1 MQDTSKHIK
10 FVKYNLI
17 KPTTAGQIKVKE
29 NNKIKLPNKCKAQN
43 RIYDMIFTS
52 RKKLKEEQETVLI
65 HDLIF
70 MNKKKNRKTHYQRGE
85 HEVVEELTLDRQERR
100 VEDTTRKETVCRRR

>member
-1 MQDTSKHIK
+1 MQNTGKHIK

-17 KPTTAGQIKVKE
+17 KPTTAGQIKFKE

-43 RIYDMIFTS
+43 IISDMIFTS
-52 RKKLKEEQETVLI
+52 RKKKEEQETVLI

-70 MNKKKNRKTHYQRGE
+70 MNKKKSKTHYQRGE
-85 HEVVEELTLDRQERR
+85 HEVVELTLDKQERR
-100 VEDTTRKETVCRRR
+100 VEYATRKEI

>member
-1 MQDTSKHIK
+1 MQNIAKHIK

-17 KPTTAGQIKVKE
+17 KPTTAEQIKFKE

-43 RIYDMIFTS
+43 RISDMIFTS
-52 RKKLKEEQETVLI
+52 RKKIKGRTRDSPNSRYDLHEQ
-65 HDLIF
+65 
-70 MNKKKNRKTHYQRGE
+70 KKKSKTHYQRGE

-100 VEDTTRKETVCRRR
+100 VEDATRKETECRRR

>member
-1 MQDTSKHIK
+1 MQNIGKHIK

-17 KPTTAGQIKVKE
+17 KPTTAGQIKFKE

-43 RIYDMIFTS
+43 RISDLIFTS
-52 RKKLKEEQETVLI
+52 RKKNKGRTRDSPNSRYDLHEQ
-65 HDLIF
+65 
-70 MNKKKNRKTHYQRGE
+70 KKNSKTHYQRGE

-100 VEDTTRKETVCRRR
+100 VEDATRKETECRRR

>member
-1 MQDTSKHIK
+1 MQNTGKHIK

-17 KPTTAGQIKVKE
+17 KPTTAGQIKFKE

-43 RIYDMIFTS
+43 RISDLIFTS
-52 RKKLKEEQETVLI
+52 RKKKLKEKQETVLI

-70 MNKKKNRKTHYQRGE
+70 MNKKKSKTHYQRGE

-100 VEDTTRKETVCRRR
+100 VEDATRKETKCRRR

>member
-1 MQDTSKHIK
+1 MQNTSKHIK

-17 KPTTAGQIKVKE
+17 KPTATRQIKFKE

-43 RIYDMIFTS
+43 RISDLIFTS
-52 RKKLKEEQETVLI
+52 KKKLKEEQETVLI

-70 MNKKKNRKTHYQRGE
+70 MNKKKIEN
-85 HEVVEELTLDRQERR
+85 TLPDRRARSCRAVIDRQERR
-100 VEDTTRKETVCRRR
+100 VEDATRKETDCQRR